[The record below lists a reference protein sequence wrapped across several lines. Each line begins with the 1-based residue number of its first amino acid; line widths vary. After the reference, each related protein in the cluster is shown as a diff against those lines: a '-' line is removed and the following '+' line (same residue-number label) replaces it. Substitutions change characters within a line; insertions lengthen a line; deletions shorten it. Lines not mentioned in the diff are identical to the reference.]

1 VIASNTAFTYKGK
14 AVTIEQIGQEL
25 QVKYIVEGSVQ
36 KIADKIR
43 INAQLIDAATGFHIW
58 SDGYDRDLEDIFAV
72 QHEIVHA
79 IVGKFGVE
87 IDAVERKRAMQKKT
101 ESLKAYDYVLRGME
115 WRLYVSRNRLLPD
128 PAIR

>member
-58 SDGYDRDLEDIFAV
+58 SEGYDRDLEDIFAV